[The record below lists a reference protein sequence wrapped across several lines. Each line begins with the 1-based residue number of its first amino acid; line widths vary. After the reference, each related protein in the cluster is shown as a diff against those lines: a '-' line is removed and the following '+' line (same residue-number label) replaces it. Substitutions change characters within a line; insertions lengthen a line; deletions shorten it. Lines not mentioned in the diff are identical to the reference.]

1 MIGRGRR
8 RRHSRGISCCSG
20 ALGPV
25 VVVVDVLVPGVEDG
39 GVQLLALQAPHLVGE
54 ALHHALLVIKVSLGE
69 RKNP

>member
-1 MIGRGRR
+1 LFGRGCC

-25 VVVVDVLVPGVEDG
+25 VVNVLVPGVEDG

-54 ALHHALLVIKVSLGE
+54 ALHHALLILQVTLRGRE
-69 RKNP
+69 NP